1 MWVFGWQL
9 DIAYDSFWL
18 GFLGFLFLPWTT
30 LAYALAYEPLN
41 NGVSGLG
48 LAFVVL
54 AFIVDI
60 MSMFGAGRGRASYTA
75 ASSQPSP
82 PPQY

>member
-9 DIAYDSFWL
+9 DVAYDSFWL

-41 NGVSGLG
+41 NGVNGLG
-48 LAFVVL
+48 LALVVL
-54 AFIVDI
+54 AFIVDV
-60 MSMFGAGRGRASYTA
+60 MSMFGAGRRRAYY
-75 ASSQPSP
+75 ASSSSQA